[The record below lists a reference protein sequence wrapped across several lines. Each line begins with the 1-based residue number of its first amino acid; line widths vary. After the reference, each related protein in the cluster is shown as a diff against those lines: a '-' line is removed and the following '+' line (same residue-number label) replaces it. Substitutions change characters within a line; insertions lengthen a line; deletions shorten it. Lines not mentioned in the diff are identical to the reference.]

1 MTRLHIV
8 GCPRSGTSLLLELLA
23 TCFEN
28 DGHCAHELS
37 LFDPP
42 PIHSGLYISKQPTDI
57 RRLRT
62 VFPRDERLHIL
73 YISRDPRA
81 VVTSMHAEHP
91 GLYFCNYRV
100 WKDCQLAAG
109 NYRGH
114 PRFHS
119 LRYED
124 LVTHPDAAQD
134 ELASRFPFLRKRHAF
149 RDFHEHAV
157 TDKAALRAM
166 NGLRPISTDD
176 LQGWRRHLPR
186 LAQQLQRWPGMA
198 RDIVALG
205 YEPDDSWW
213 TGLDGVRP
221 REFPCRYPDSRPVLR
236 EWETT
241 LRTWWRS
248 RRYLRQIKA

>member
-1 MTRLHIV
+1 LTRLHIV

-37 LFDPP
+37 LFDPA
-42 PIHSGLYISKQPTDI
+42 PIRGGLYISKQPTDI
-57 RRLRT
+57 RRLRYI
-62 VFPRDERLHIL
+62 FPRDHGLHIL
-73 YISRDPRA
+73 YIFRDPRA

-91 GLYFCNYRV
+91 GMYFCNYRI
-100 WKDCQLAAG
+100 WNQCHLAAG
-109 NYRGH
+109 HYLDH

-124 LVTHPDAAQD
+124 LVAQPDAAQ
-134 ELASRFPFLRKRHAF
+134 EEIANQFSFLRQRHRF

-157 TDKAALRAM
+157 TNEAALRAM
-166 NGLRPISTDD
+166 NGLRPISTEDV
-176 LQGWRRHLPR
+176 QVWRRHLPR

-198 RDIVALG
+198 RELVALG
-205 YEPDDSWW
+205 YEADDGWQSV
-213 TGLDGVRP
+213 LDGVEARN
-221 REFPCRYPDSRPVLR
+221 FPCRYPESRPLLR
-236 EWETT
+236 EWETA

-248 RRYLRQIKA
+248 RRYLQHIDS